1 MYIDIPEDE
10 INEKEKKKLANEKF
24 QSLTIKDDFMFCK
37 VMQDKEICK
46 KVLNILLQDYFKI
59 NTIKLATSQA
69 TIKNHPE
76 LKFVRLDVLATD
88 EAGNSYDI
96 EMQVVN
102 RKNIEKRMR
111 AYQVA
116 VDMFKMQK
124 GIDYNALTNTVIIF
138 ITPFDPFDAGLPVYF
153 VEQCIKGKTE
163 IKFNDG
169 THKVVF
175 NSNAYK
181 DVKNEKLKGLLKFFD
196 TGEATTDVAK
206 EMEMKV
212 EGIKRDSIIFSQ
224 FFSTFASL
232 TDARDDGRKEGI
244 KKGIE
249 KGREEGRKEGRKEGS
264 YAKAIETAK
273 KSLRIGLP
281 IETIIELTG
290 LTETEILK
298 L

>member
-1 MYIDIPEDE
+1 MYLDISGTELTKE
-10 INEKEKKKLANEKF
+10 EREKLIAEKF

-37 VMQDKEICK
+37 VMQDEKICK
-46 KVLNILLQDYFKI
+46 EVLNILLQDYFRI
-59 NTIKLATSQA
+59 NTIKIATSQA

-102 RKNIEKRMR
+102 RKNIEKRIR

-124 GIDYNALTNTVIIF
+124 GIDYNALSNTIIIF
-138 ITPFDPFDAGLPVYF
+138 ITPFDPFGAGLPVYF
-153 VEQCIKGKTE
+153 IEQYVKDNTD

-169 THKVVF
+169 TYKIIF
-175 NSNAYK
+175 NTKAFE
-181 DVKNEKLKGLLKFFD
+181 DVKENKMRELLKFFD
-196 TGEATTDVAK
+196 TGKATLDVAK

-212 EGIKRDSIIFSQ
+212 EAIKRDSIIFSQ

-232 TDARDDGRKEGI
+232 TDARDDGI

-249 KGREEGRKEGRKEGS
+249 KGIEKGS

-273 KSLRIGLP
+273 KAHRMGLP
-281 IETIIELTG
+281 ITTIIELTG
-290 LTETEILK
+290 LSEAEILK
-298 L
+298 LKG